1 MRTAITLVA
10 LALAAPLAAG
20 CAAPQEEDSGDSNQA
35 DTVDLLSVK
44 TAEMRVGLADATL
57 ETVDDRIFDSGW
69 AFVAID
75 STRRDRPSCGYELL
89 RSSGKGVPAVLKGD
103 VYRFDKSGI
112 SLTAN
117 ADNDRFTWKLPL
129 LNERTK
135 AGAPKASADFFLSC
149 TTSKPLSAKQV
160 ADLLQSGKG
169 RDGEPSAA
177 RIVGAK

>member
-1 MRTAITLVA
+1 MRSLVA
-10 LALAAPLAAG
+10 LLAIALAAPLAAG

-35 DTVDLLSVK
+35 DTVDLLAVK
-44 TAEMRVGLADATL
+44 GAEMKVALADATL
-57 ETVDDRIFDSGW
+57 ETVDDRIFESGSVL
-69 AFVAID
+69 VAMAYA
-75 STRRDRPSCGYELL
+75 RRDAPVCSYVLS

-112 SLTAN
+112 ALTAN
-117 ADNDRFTWKLPL
+117 AESDRFTWKLPL

-149 TTSKPLSAKQV
+149 TAPKPLSAKQV
-160 ADLLQSGKG
+160 ADLLQSGYV
-169 RDGEPSAA
+169 GEPSAA